1 MPRGIDGDALLA
13 GYRLALEGQPLEA
26 LQSVVLKLVKGTW
39 PEEVT
44 FCPRPPELAN
54 MVREEARRIRE
65 ATMPRID
72 YRPAERPPMV
82 ALMAK
87 KYEGRRVLAENVEIG
102 AFKPT
107 DWPPGT
113 CFVPILGKVFAPDET
128 ETKKTESPSYQRY
141 RKSREPV
148 RSFHEPVQNVEYW
161 EQIQAIKDAPTI
173 TEEQHALRRKVA
185 ASMAT
190 ATQAEQKD
198 AAE

>member
-1 MPRGIDGDALLA
+1 MPRGIDAPALLA
-13 GYRLALEGQPLEA
+13 GYHIALEGQPIEA
-26 LQSVVLKLVKGTW
+26 LQSVVMKLVKGTW
-39 PEEVT
+39 TEEVT

-87 KYEGRRVLAENVEIG
+87 KYEGRRVLAENVEMG

-107 DWPPGT
+107 EWPPGT
-113 CFVPILGKVFAPDET
+113 CYVPILGKVFAPDET
-128 ETKKTESPSYQRY
+128 EKQKTESPSYQRY

-161 EQIQAIKDAPTI
+161 EQIQAIRDAPTI
-173 TEEQHALRRKVA
+173 TDEQHALRRKI
-185 ASMAT
+185 ASSIAR
-190 ATQAEQKD
+190 AQDGNKE